1 MARIDW
7 VRQRLEAW
15 ARWSRERESGALGYP
30 KKSSFLRVGSGGGA
44 MGSQALSDG
53 DASLTDTAVQSLRFT
68 HPHLHKTLTHYYVQG
83 LDIKHVAKIMQRA
96 ESTIKA
102 HLDASDHAL
111 ALWFHAR
118 EEAQAKARQVQTPA
132 PMGLR
137 GPS

>member
-15 ARWSRERESGALGYP
+15 ARWVRERESGSLGYP
-30 KKSSFLRVGSGGGA
+30 KRSAFLRVGSGA
-44 MGSQALSDG
+44 MGSQALSDC
-53 DASLTDTAVQSLRFT
+53 DASLTDTAVHSLRFT

-83 LDIKHVAKIMQRA
+83 LDIKRVATLMHKA

-111 ALWFHAR
+111 ALWFHLR
-118 EEAQAKARQVQTPA
+118 EETQAKARQVHTRA
-132 PMGLR
+132 SGGLGR
-137 GPS
+137 AS

>member
-7 VRQRLEAW
+7 VRDRLEAW
-15 ARWSRERESGALGYP
+15 ARWARERESGALGYP
-30 KKSSFLRVGSGGGA
+30 KKSAFLRVGSGGS

-68 HPHLHKTLTHYYVQG
+68 RPHLHKTLTYYYVQG
-83 LDIKHVAKIMQRA
+83 LDIKRVAALMHKA

-111 ALWFHAR
+111 ALWFHLR
-118 EEAQAKARQVQTPA
+118 EEAQAQARQVQTRA
-132 PMGLR
+132 PTGLP
-137 GPS
+137 GPT

>member
-7 VRQRLEAW
+7 VRQRLEVW
-15 ARWSRERESGALGYP
+15 ARWARERESGSLGYP
-30 KKSSFLRVGSGGGA
+30 KRSAFLRVGSGA

-68 HPHLHKTLTHYYVQG
+68 HPHLHKTLMHYYVQG
-83 LDIKHVAKIMQRA
+83 LDIKRVAKIMVKA

-102 HLDASDHAL
+102 NLEASDHILSA
-111 ALWFHAR
+111 WFQTR
-118 EEAQAKARQVQTPA
+118 EDTQAKARQVHTRA
-132 PMGLR
+132 SMGLR

>member
-7 VRQRLEAW
+7 VRARLEAW
-15 ARWSRERESGALGYP
+15 ARWARERESGSLGYP
-30 KKSSFLRVGSGGGA
+30 KRSAFLRVGSGA

-83 LDIKHVAKIMQRA
+83 LDVKRVATLMHKA

-118 EEAQAKARQVQTPA
+118 EETQAQARQVHTRA
-132 PMGLR
+132 SMGLR

>member
-7 VRQRLEAW
+7 VRSRLEAW
-15 ARWSRERESGALGYP
+15 ARWARERESGSLGYP
-30 KKSSFLRVGSGGGA
+30 KKSSFLRVGSGA

-68 HPHLHKTLTHYYVQG
+68 HPHLFKTLRHYYIDG
-83 LDIKHVAKIMQRA
+83 FDIKRVAKLMVKA

-102 HLDASDHAL
+102 HLEASDHVLGA
-111 ALWFHAR
+111 WFTAR
-118 EEAQAKARQVQTPA
+118 QETQAQARQVHTRA
-132 PMGLR
+132 SMGLA